1 MKILKMTM
9 GMKVVL
15 TQPLGAM
22 SDEEVAE
29 QMTDDKKAELFKSA
43 RTDIEQ
49 QFAQAGGEVA
59 DFTLDVAVV
68 EV

>member
-1 MKILKMTM
+1 MKILKTTM

-29 QMTDDKKAELFKSA
+29 QMTDDKKAELFKSV

-49 QFAQAGGEVA
+49 QFDEVV
-59 DFTLDVAVV
+59 DFTLDVDVV

>member
-29 QMTDDKKAELFKSA
+29 QMTDDKKAELFKSV

-49 QFAQAGGEVA
+49 QFCPGGEVA
-59 DFTLDVAVV
+59 DFTLDVDVV